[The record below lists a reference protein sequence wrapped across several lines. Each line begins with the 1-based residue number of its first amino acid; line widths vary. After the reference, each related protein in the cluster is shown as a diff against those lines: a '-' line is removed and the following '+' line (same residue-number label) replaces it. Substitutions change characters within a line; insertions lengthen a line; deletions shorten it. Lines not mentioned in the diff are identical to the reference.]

1 MREFILIVDYFGD
14 RECDQNGKQ
23 WRLLLHHH
31 PLLHHRQTTTTTAVS
46 GHNSTTTATTTPW
59 SSQSNWT
66 VSCGGSLDSAITF
79 ESFDLPIDS
88 QFTAT
93 KPPLLLLPPSSS
105 DFEPCEIKLNF
116 TQKHEIRQVYVRS
129 TARVYEIYY
138 APTLQSENEYLC
150 TVRCSAA
157 SVDDSLFP
165 ATDVKE
171 ATSVNLV
178 GANGI
183 LPKGKVAGES
193 NIGGNEDDWV
203 EVKLPVGRVDDGS
216 TYLPNQTSNSIR
228 NCQDYYEA
236 TAEINDSDPCISLTL
251 RLLSLQSKG
260 CVYVDEVYVFA
271 DAIDTNDSE
280 NQPVNAESSAGNS
293 LMTML
298 VPTLLGLSKSRSL
311 QLHDQDNPKSVAK
324 PIETESVP
332 ATSTNPVDVFN
343 QHDEKLLK
351 QSEDKANS
359 SCIKLPVSVPVSA
372 SAPYICDFT
381 TRNGFSYNRAEN
393 LLEELVSRVTRIE
406 DICMRFEE
414 KMVKPISSME
424 ARLQHVEQQVELLA
438 KNSQKLEPNHRSI
451 INDGSDFHLSG
462 GSESEK
468 EGSVSNETNKPPA
481 DLTVREGLMA
491 SGPESLCCD
500 EKEEVNEVLESPKKE
515 SPKKEIPKKSV
526 SIDDALAAALAG
538 FSLFTKTD
546 DSHAVAPVESP
557 EEERLDCNQAPID
570 TTLVSN
576 TSGEASICCESPN
589 ATSPEIEEE
598 AEDTTKSS
606 ESPER
611 NSSEEITD
619 NGLCLQE
626 TSEQATDPTHE
637 NHEADE
643 RDSIGTVK
651 IVKFDKSDILKH
663 FPDQSLDAVEVKDGS
678 ESIDFESSILE
689 VKFASLANG
698 SLVSGL
704 GSLLSYADDPDT
716 DERILMCDP
725 EEKTANA
732 NENAN
737 NLLVELDGDDGVEE
751 MQLDLPLV
759 QQETT
764 FAKFSND

>member
-1 MREFILIVDYFGD
+1 MATSS
-14 RECDQNGKQ
+14 
-23 WRLLLHHH
+23 
-31 PLLHHRQTTTTTAVS
+31 PPPPPLHHRQTTTTTAVS

-88 QFTAT
+88 QFTPT

-105 DFEPCEIKLNF
+105 EFEPCEIKLNF

-251 RLLSLQSKG
+251 RLLSLQ
-260 CVYVDEVYVFA
+260 
-271 DAIDTNDSE
+271 I
-280 NQPVNAESSAGNS
+280 NAESSAGNS

-324 PIETESVP
+324 PIETKSEP

-351 QSEDKANS
+351 QSEDEANS

-372 SAPYICDFT
+372 SAPNICDFT

-462 GSESEK
+462 SESEK

-481 DLTVREGLMA
+481 DLTVRDGLMA
-491 SGPESLCCD
+491 TGPESLCCD
-500 EKEEVNEVLESPKKE
+500 EKEEVNEVSESPKKE
-515 SPKKEIPKKSV
+515 KPKKSV

-546 DSHAVAPVESP
+546 DSHVVAPVESP
-557 EEERLDCNQAPID
+557 EEERLDRNQAPID

-576 TSGEASICCESPN
+576 TNGEASICCESPN
-589 ATSPEIEEE
+589 ATAPEIEEE

-611 NSSEEITD
+611 NSSEEITN

-626 TSEQATDPTHE
+626 TSEQATDPTQE

-643 RDSIGTVK
+643 RDSVETVK

-737 NLLVELDGDDGVEE
+737 NLLVELDDDHGVEE
-751 MQLDLPLV
+751 MQLDLPFV

-764 FAKFSND
+764 FASLI